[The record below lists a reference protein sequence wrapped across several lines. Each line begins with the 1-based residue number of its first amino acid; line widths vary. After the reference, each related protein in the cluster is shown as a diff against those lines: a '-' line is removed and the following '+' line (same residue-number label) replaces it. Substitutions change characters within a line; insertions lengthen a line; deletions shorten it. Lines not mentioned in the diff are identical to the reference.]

1 MNFHDNDVLVEVS
14 PAEMELDMQE
24 RTTKKV
30 LYSTLQTRKLLKSA
44 SGMVLKNVQR
54 ERITADTH
62 LRETV
67 CDEIISLQDSDKALQ
82 GCLLLQLAFLP
93 P

>member
-1 MNFHDNDVLVEVS
+1 M
-14 PAEMELDMQE
+14 
-24 RTTKKV
+24 
-30 LYSTLQTRKLLKSA
+30 YS
-44 SGMVLKNVQR
+44 QR

-93 P
+93 PCLHSHSEMEVLLGVYLPWFGFPGRPSLRQ